1 MLKRVNE
8 IHIMLDDDEYSTF
21 LELQAKTGLNKRPFI
36 MNAISDK
43 PFVTSEYI
51 NELKK
56 LNVLIDKFNELIKK
70 EGININQMARIANTN
85 GELPTVEELEKIY
98 EEISKIRKGA
108 EKIWQ
113 YIRSCL
119 RQEREPKVP

>member
-1 MLKRVNE
+1 MLKRINE
-8 IHIMLDDDEYSTF
+8 IHIMLNEEEYSTF
-21 LELQAKTGLNKRPFI
+21 LELQQKTGLNKRQFI
-36 MNAISDK
+36 MNAIADK

-85 GELPTVEELEKIY
+85 GDLPTVEELEKIA
-98 EEISKIRKGA
+98 EEISKIHKGA
-108 EKIWQ
+108 EKLWQ
-113 YIRSCL
+113 YTRSCL